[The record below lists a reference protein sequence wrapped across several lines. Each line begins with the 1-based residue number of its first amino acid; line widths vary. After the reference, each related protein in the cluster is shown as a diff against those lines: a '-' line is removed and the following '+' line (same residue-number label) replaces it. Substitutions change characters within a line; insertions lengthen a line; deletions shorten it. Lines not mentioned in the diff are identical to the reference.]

1 MAQLSFIERQF
12 PVSKI
17 SKESY
22 KERKAGKSQT
32 LTGLGKWWGRKPLLL
47 VRAVILGCL
56 MPASD
61 DPKKDTEVFLT
72 LLSMDA
78 KGLESRRKKKL
89 SMAEIYKRVFAD
101 ECLSKYRAYFDRSG
115 EKLKLK
121 KTVSQGE
128 KEEVERAVFQM
139 LSYDAKIAMCRRPE
153 HVELTSQAW
162 EKINQHLKTAAR
174 SLPELVEQLSLRRYG
189 HNVIVGDCFCG
200 GGSIPF
206 EAARIGCN
214 VFASDLNPV
223 AGLLTWAD
231 LHLCGASPE
240 QRKAVERFQKEI
252 YEKINAEVE
261 ELGIEENENRDR
273 ALSYLYC
280 LESVC
285 PECRWKIPLLP
296 SLVVGIRGGVTVA
309 LKPNAMKKTF
319 DFVICCNV
327 SADAIAK
334 ARQQGT
340 VRKGAVICPHCGKS
354 TPISALRHDTRDEH
368 GNTVSNL
375 RLWDK
380 ADFEPREDDVFTER
394 LYAVRYEHVEHLSNG
409 KTKRTRFYT
418 APSKREMENEVK
430 VQKIVRDN
438 FQEWQETGLI
448 PNGIIEKG
456 DKTREVIRNRG
467 WRYWHQLFNPR
478 QLFLLSR
485 FAKYTAEAE
494 SLMEKAAGILGL
506 HQCADFNS
514 KLCRWHSTYDKIE
527 QTFYNQALNT
537 LMNWGA
543 RSLPMLHH
551 LWCRKF
557 SDEAVEGKST
567 VRLGDARDVEEMSD
581 LWITDPPYADAVMYH
596 ELSEFFLA
604 WDKKLLPQAFPTW
617 YTDSKRVLAVR
628 GGVHFSQTMIAI
640 YGNLTR
646 HMSDNGLQVVMFTH
660 SDPAVWAQLAIILWK
675 AGLRVTAAWN
685 IATETEASGLKNGNY
700 VKGTVLLVLR
710 KRIGAACAFLN
721 EIHAD
726 IRMEV
731 EQQIASMQA
740 LDDKEEPNFSD
751 PDYVLA
757 AYAASMKVLTSYES
771 IEDLDL
777 DHELSQ
783 AITNPSDS
791 RIVKII
797 EDAKDIAFDCVVPP
811 AFASFW
817 RDLSNAE
824 KFYIKGL
831 ESEKHGNYQ
840 ISTYQEFA
848 RGFFIGGY
856 NQLMASHRANNARLK
871 TPMEMAGRSFG
882 DVPDFEKSVM
892 RTVFHGIYVG
902 IQKEMNPQE
911 ALKFIKDKRGSENYW
926 EEKERIGKILT
937 FLVDSKDI
945 DNMRP
950 HWTESAE
957 MAKLLL
963 AAVTHDG
970 V

>member
-1 MAQLSFIERQF
+1 MRESIDVKGLSKMVDLSFIERQF

-17 SKESY
+17 SKESC
-22 KERKAGKSQT
+22 KERKAGQSQT

-89 SMAEIYKRVFAD
+89 SMAEICKRVFAD
-101 ECLSKYRAYFDRSG
+101 EGLSKYRAYFDRRG

-121 KTVSQGE
+121 RTVSQGE
-128 KEEVERAVFQM
+128 KEELERAVFQR
-139 LSYDAKIAMCRRPE
+139 LSYDAKIALCSRPE
-153 HVELTSQAW
+153 HVEITSQAW
-162 EKINQHLKTAAR
+162 EKINQHLKTAAH

-206 EAARIGCN
+206 EAARIGCH

-223 AGLLTWAD
+223 AGLLTWVD

-240 QRKAVERFQKEI
+240 QRKAVERFQKKI

-261 ELGIEENENRDR
+261 ELGIEENEDRDR

-296 SLVVGIRGGVTVA
+296 SLVVGIRGSVTVA

-375 RLWDK
+375 RLWDT

-537 LMNWGA
+537 LMNWGT
-543 RSLPMLHH
+543 RSLPMLRH

-581 LWITDPPYADAVMYH
+581 LWITDPPYANAVMYH

-700 VKGTVLLVLR
+700 VKGTVLLILR
-710 KRIGAACAFLN
+710 KRIGAACAFLD
-721 EIHAD
+721 EIHVD

-783 AITNPSDS
+783 AITKPSDS

-797 EDAKDIAFDCVVPP
+797 EDAKDIAETAWLRPRLP
-811 AFASFW
+811 AFG
-817 RDLSNAE
+817 E
-824 KFYIKGL
+824 
-831 ESEKHGNYQ
+831 
-840 ISTYQEFA
+840 T
-848 RGFFIGGY
+848 
-856 NQLMASHRANNARLK
+856 
-871 TPMEMAGRSFG
+871 
-882 DVPDFEKSVM
+882 
-892 RTVFHGIYVG
+892 
-902 IQKEMNPQE
+902 
-911 ALKFIKDKRGSENYW
+911 
-926 EEKERIGKILT
+926 
-937 FLVDSKDI
+937 
-945 DNMRP
+945 
-950 HWTESAE
+950 
-957 MAKLLL
+957 
-963 AAVTHDG
+963 
-970 V
+970 

>member
-22 KERKAGKSQT
+22 KERKAGQSQT

-162 EKINQHLKTAAR
+162 EKINQHLKTEAH

-252 YEKINAEVE
+252 YEKINTEVE
-261 ELGIEENENRDR
+261 ELGIEENEDRDR

-368 GNTVSNL
+368 GNTVYNL
-375 RLWDK
+375 RLWDT
-380 ADFEPREDDVFTER
+380 ADFEPRKDDVFTER
-394 LYAVRYEHVEHLSNG
+394 LYAVRYEHVEHLSDG

-418 APSKREMENEVK
+418 APSKRDMENEVK

-448 PNGIIEKG
+448 PTVMIEKG
-456 DKTREVIRNRG
+456 YNTSQVLRERG

-514 KLCRWHSTYDKIE
+514 KLCRWDSSRDEVK

-537 LMNWGA
+537 MMNWGT
-543 RSLPMLHH
+543 RSLPMLRTF
-551 LWCRKF
+551 WFKKF
-557 SDEAVEGKST
+557 NGEAVEGKST

-675 AGLRVTAAWN
+675 AGLT
-685 IATETEASGLKNGNY
+685 G
-700 VKGTVLLVLR
+700 
-710 KRIGAACAFLN
+710 
-721 EIHAD
+721 
-726 IRMEV
+726 
-731 EQQIASMQA
+731 
-740 LDDKEEPNFSD
+740 
-751 PDYVLA
+751 
-757 AYAASMKVLTSYES
+757 
-771 IEDLDL
+771 
-777 DHELSQ
+777 
-783 AITNPSDS
+783 
-791 RIVKII
+791 
-797 EDAKDIAFDCVVPP
+797 
-811 AFASFW
+811 
-817 RDLSNAE
+817 
-824 KFYIKGL
+824 
-831 ESEKHGNYQ
+831 
-840 ISTYQEFA
+840 
-848 RGFFIGGY
+848 
-856 NQLMASHRANNARLK
+856 
-871 TPMEMAGRSFG
+871 
-882 DVPDFEKSVM
+882 
-892 RTVFHGIYVG
+892 
-902 IQKEMNPQE
+902 
-911 ALKFIKDKRGSENYW
+911 
-926 EEKERIGKILT
+926 
-937 FLVDSKDI
+937 
-945 DNMRP
+945 
-950 HWTESAE
+950 
-957 MAKLLL
+957 
-963 AAVTHDG
+963 
-970 V
+970 